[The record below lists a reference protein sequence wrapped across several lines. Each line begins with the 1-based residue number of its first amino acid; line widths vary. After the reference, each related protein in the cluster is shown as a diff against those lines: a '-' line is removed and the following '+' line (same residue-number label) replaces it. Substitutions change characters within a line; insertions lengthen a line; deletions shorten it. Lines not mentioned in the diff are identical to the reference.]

1 MTLHRPIFGLPA
13 YPRQLTLSRY
23 AQNLSPKR
31 VHLMCMQVSFTFYRD
46 SHTHT
51 YHIQRFTFRDSH
63 STESLSRLRQRK
75 GLIRPALLGSP
86 NHSPRNT
93 PGVIPG
99 LTADLGFR
107 HNRTSMQL
115 TSVRHIW
122 MPPAMSS
129 CLRPA
134 LSTIR
139 IATRVPITIA
149 APICN
154 NKRPNLSTPPLP

>member
-13 YPRQLTLSRY
+13 YPRQLILSDMLKI
-23 AQNLSPKR
+23 LSPKR
-31 VHLMCMQVSFTFYRD
+31 VHLMCMQVSFTLYRD

-63 STESLSRLRQRK
+63 STERLSRLRQRK
-75 GLIRPALLGSP
+75 GLVRPALLGSP
-86 NHSPRNT
+86 NHSPLNT

-99 LTADLGFR
+99 LNADLGFALC
-107 HNRTSMQL
+107 TSMQL

-122 MPPAMSS
+122 MPPTMSS